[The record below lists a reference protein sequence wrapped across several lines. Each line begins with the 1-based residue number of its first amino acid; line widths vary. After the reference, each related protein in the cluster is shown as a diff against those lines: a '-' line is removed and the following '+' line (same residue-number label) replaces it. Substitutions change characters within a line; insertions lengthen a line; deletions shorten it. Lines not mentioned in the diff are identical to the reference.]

1 VKIQG
6 FKASKKQFA
15 VRSAKKRTWFIKPFR
30 SVLIDYIIFFS
41 FNVILIHILL
51 LLLHD
56 PMVVVF
62 GVLWVGIIAWR
73 GGILAGLIGSILI
86 SFSISIGLIMAPEG
100 ITRMPYY
107 FNNKVPGVIFGLI
120 QYIVISLVVGYI
132 STLVHQ
138 LRKEI
143 QLRINIQKQLE
154 CKIAE
159 LDAFGH
165 TVAHD
170 LKNPLMVIN
179 VSIDGLIREFGSSG
193 SAKAAKMLE
202 FISDGT
208 KQMINIIESLLML
221 AGVKKINQKDFEVF
235 PSDVSVNDAL
245 KRLEYLIEANNV
257 KIEKPDYWPSVYGYA
272 PWITE
277 IWANYINNAIKYG
290 GKPAEHIQPS
300 IELGY
305 DIPNNTNKK
314 TEFIRF
320 WVKDNGTGIAKE
332 KIPTL
337 FKEFSRLDN
346 TTGKEGHGLGLSI
359 VKLIVARFNGEV
371 GVESELGKGSLFY
384 FTLPVKKME
393 DVHTDIR
400 SEKKS
405 NKTVTKQNHYKKDAL
420 VNEGVSS

>member
-15 VRSAKKRTWFIKPFR
+15 SRSVKKRTWFIKPFK
-30 SVLIDYIIFFS
+30 SVLIDCVIFFS
-41 FNVILIHILL
+41 INMILVHVLL
-51 LLLHD
+51 VLIKD
-56 PMVVVF
+56 PIVVMI
-62 GVLWVGIIAWR
+62 GVLWVGVIAWR
-73 GGILAGLIGSILI
+73 GGIHAGLLGAVFVS
-86 SFSISIGLIMAPEG
+86 SSISVGLALAPKG
-100 ITRMPYY
+100 ISTMPYY
-107 FNNKVPGVIFGLI
+107 FNNRVPGVVFGFI
-120 QYIVISLVVGYI
+120 QYIIISLVVGYI
-132 STLVHQ
+132 SKLVHQ

-143 QLRINIQKQLE
+143 QLRIKIQKQLE
-154 CKIAE
+154 CKVAE

-179 VSIDGLIREFGSSG
+179 VSIDGLIKEFGSSG
-193 SAKAAKMLE
+193 SAKAARMLE

-221 AGVKKINQKDFEVF
+221 AGVKKINQQDFEVF

-245 KRLEYLIEANNV
+245 KRLKYLIEANNV

-305 DIPNNTNKK
+305 DIPNNNKK
-314 TEFIRF
+314 SEFIRF
-320 WVKDNGTGIAKE
+320 WVKDNGAGIAKE

-346 TTGKEGHGLGLSI
+346 TSGKEGHGLGLSI

-371 GVESELGKGSLFY
+371 GIESELGKGSLFY
-384 FTLPVKKME
+384 FTLPVKKPE

-400 SEKKS
+400 SDKKS
-405 NKTVTKQNHYKKDAL
+405 NKTAIKQNHHKKDAL

>member
-1 VKIQG
+1 VKIQR
-6 FKASKKQFA
+6 FKASKNHLAGK
-15 VRSAKKRTWFIKPFR
+15 SAKKRNWFIKPFK
-30 SVLIDYIIFFS
+30 SVLIDCLIFFS
-41 FNVILIHILL
+41 INVILVYTLITLIK
-51 LLLHD
+51 D
-56 PMVVVF
+56 PIVVMI
-62 GVLWVGIIAWR
+62 GVLWVGVVAWR
-73 GGILAGLIGSILI
+73 GGIHAGLLGAVFI
-86 SFSISIGLIMAPEG
+86 SLSISIGLSLAPKG
-100 ITRMPYY
+100 MGAMPYY
-107 FNNKVPGVIFGLI
+107 INNKVPGVVFGLA
-120 QYIVISLVVGYI
+120 QYIIISLVVGYI
-132 STLVHQ
+132 SKLVHQ

-143 QLRINIQKQLE
+143 QLRVKIQKQLE
-154 CKIAE
+154 CKVAE

-179 VSIDGLIREFGSSG
+179 VSIDGLIKEFGSNG
-193 SAKAAKMLE
+193 SAKATRMLT

-221 AGVKKINQKDFEVF
+221 AGVKKINSQDFEIF
-235 PSDVSVNDAL
+235 PAGDCVNDAL

-257 KIEKPDYWPSVYGYA
+257 KIQKPDFWPSVFGYA

-290 GKPAEHIQPS
+290 GKPAEHIQPL

-305 DIPNNTNKK
+305 DIPVNKK

-320 WVKDNGTGIAKE
+320 WVKDNGAGIPKE

-371 GVESELGKGSLFY
+371 GVESEPGNGSLFY
-384 FTLPVKKME
+384 FTLPVRKVE
-393 DVHTDIR
+393 DIHIDRR
-400 SEKKS
+400 SDKKS
-405 NKTVTKQNHYKKDAL
+405 SKIAIKQDQHKKDAL
-420 VNEGVSS
+420 VNEGISR